1 MKNFILLFFILFLLK
16 INFSF
21 SQQTKVR
28 GKVVDAKT
36 KEILP
41 FVNISFIGTNIGTI
55 SDFNGEYF
63 IETRAAGDTLI
74 ASFLGYKQKKFFIK
88 KKHYQ
93 VINFELEETAFDL
106 PPVVIVA
113 GENPAHPLLDKI
125 IKKRDE
131 NNPKKLENYKY
142 EVYNKLEIDFNNV
155 EKYKENKILKKI
167 DFIFDFIDTCAI
179 TGKAY
184 LPVFITE
191 TLSDYYYQKK
201 PVKKKEVIKASRIA
215 GSPDNNS
222 ISQFTGELY
231 RDVNIYKNYINV
243 FGKKFVSPIAKFGLM
258 YYKYYLVDSAFLDDQ
273 WCYQMTFKP
282 RRVQEQ
288 TFTGEMWIHDTTF
301 AIKKVKVRIS
311 KDANI
316 NFVNEFLAT
325 VEYVRVDNKTWFSKK
340 EELFVDFNL
349 TDSTAGFFGRNSTSY
364 KNIVI
369 NPKLEED
376 FFKERAKEISITV
389 DGALEKDTAFWNKA
403 RHEKLTQKEENIYTL
418 VDSVKKVPFVRNLL
432 NIATIF
438 VSGYYT
444 KGYFEFGPYFTFY
457 SFNPIEGN
465 RFRFGG
471 RTSEEFN
478 RRTRFNGHLAYG
490 TKDEKF
496 KYGLGVVRIFSKRP
510 RVSAG
515 IYYKDD
521 MEQIGQSQ
529 NAFMS
534 DNILISLLRRNPNYK
549 LSMVR
554 EFKGFLEKEW
564 YQGFSNTIR
573 LSYRKIFDSPKYV
586 PFENKLK
593 NLFFDDITSTEITFN
608 MRYAYNEKFVY
619 GQFSRISLGTEFP
632 IINLNLTAGLK
643 GVLESDYE
651 YFKITMIYEHYLN
664 VGTFG
669 RLKYVAESG
678 YLFGKLPY
686 PLLRL
691 HEGNETYAFDLS
703 SFNMMN
709 YYEFASDKYIS
720 LHLEHHFGG
729 LFLNKFPLIR
739 KLKWREIIYGK
750 GVIGELDSKHRDVID
765 FPENLLN
772 EVSKKPYYEAGV
784 GIENIFKIIRIDAV
798 WRLSYLDNPDIQK
811 FGIRAKLQIRF

>member
-1 MKNFILLFFILFLLK
+1 MID
-16 INFSF
+16 S
-21 SQQTKVR
+21 
-28 GKVVDAKT
+28 KT

-63 IETRAAGDTLI
+63 IETREAGDTI
-74 ASFLGYKQKKFFIK
+74 VASFLGYKAKKFFIK

-93 VINFELEETAFDL
+93 VINFELEEETLKL
-106 PPVVIVA
+106 PPVIIVA

-125 IKKRDE
+125 IKKRNE

-142 EVYNKLEIDFNNV
+142 EVYNKFEIDFNNV

-179 TGKAY
+179 TGKPY
-184 LPVFITE
+184 LPIFITE

-201 PVKKKEVIKASRIA
+201 PLKKKEVIKASRIA

-222 ISQFTGELY
+222 ISQFMGELY
-231 RDVNIYKNYINV
+231 RDVNIYKNYINI

-258 YYKYYLVDSAFLDDQ
+258 YYKYYLVDSAFLDAQ
-273 WCYQMTFKP
+273 WCYQITFKP

-340 EELFVDFNL
+340 EELFIDFNL

-389 DGALEKDTAFWNKA
+389 DGAFEKDTVFWNKA

-418 VDSVKKVPFVRNLL
+418 VDSVKKVPFVRNLV

-444 KGYFEFGPYFTFY
+444 KGFFEYGPYFTFY

-496 KYGLGVVRIFSKRP
+496 KYGFGIVRIFSKKP

-515 IYYKDD
+515 ISYKYD

-554 EFKGFLEKEW
+554 ELKGFLEKEW
-564 YQGFSNTIR
+564 YQGFSNTIH

-651 YFKITMIYEHYLN
+651 YFKIIMIYEHYLN
-664 VGTFG
+664 VGIFG

-750 GVIGELDSKHRDVID
+750 GVIGELDNKHRDVID

>member
-179 TGKAY
+179 TGKPY
-184 LPVFITE
+184 LPIFITE

-201 PVKKKEVIKASRIA
+201 PLKKKEVIKASRIA

-258 YYKYYLVDSAFLDDQ
+258 YYKYYLVDSAFLDAQ
-273 WCYQMTFKP
+273 WCYQITFKP

-340 EELFVDFNL
+340 EELFIDFNL